1 MIINPSIED
10 TYIASFTPY
19 KELNMPTCKKP
30 IVAKPIHK
38 FKNPNIEPLY
48 SVGAYKATRIVCIAL
63 NKPDPIPEMNKI
75 K

>member
-1 MIINPSIED
+1 
-10 TYIASFTPY
+10 
-19 KELNMPTCKKP
+19 MPTCKKP